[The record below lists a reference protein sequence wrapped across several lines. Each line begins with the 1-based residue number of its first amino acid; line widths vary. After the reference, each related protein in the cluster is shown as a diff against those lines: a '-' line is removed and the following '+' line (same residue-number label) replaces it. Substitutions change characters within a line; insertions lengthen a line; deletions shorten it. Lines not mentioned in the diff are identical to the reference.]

1 VRRFLTWIA
10 IVVAALGLLWLVRLV
25 RTQSSDGPQRRSAED
40 ARALPSAL
48 PAALPSS
55 VTTPQPATVLGR
67 IGGKLPEV
75 LIDPRIVVEKS
86 RRTLTVFSDEHPVK
100 TYRIALGLLPT
111 GAKQREGDLKTPEGT
126 FYICSKN
133 AESRYHLSVGLS
145 YPNRDDAERGLAAG
159 LITKRERRTIVEAI
173 AHYRKPPWNTKLGGE
188 IMIHGGG
195 VGQDWTTGCIAL
207 DDSDIDEFFSR
218 VPLGTRVEIR
228 P

>member
-1 VRRFLTWIA
+1 MRRFLTLIA

-25 RTQSSDGPQRRSAED
+25 RAQPSDREQRRSAED
-40 ARALPSAL
+40 ARALP
-48 PAALPSS
+48 AAQPDA
-55 VTTPQPATVLGR
+55 VPTPESTPVPVLGR
-67 IGGKLPEV
+67 TGGKLPEV

-133 AESRYHLSVGLS
+133 AESRFHLSLGLS

-195 VGQDWTTGCIAL
+195 VGRDWTTGCIAL

-218 VPLGTRVEIR
+218 VPLGTRVDIR